1 MLHLLAVNWLDPKS
15 LVENLG
21 TPVLL
26 LLIFL
31 ESGIFPAPLP
41 GDSLLV
47 LMGAFS
53 ATKANSGD
61 PHFNLAVVLIGSFVV
76 AVLGAQIGYW
86 IGKFYGVKLFKPD
99 AKIFKTAYLERAHE
113 FFDRRGAGAVV
124 IGRFIPVVRT
134 VVPVVAGTGRM
145 EGKRFFIA
153 NVIGAALWVG
163 LATMLGF
170 SLGKTLNIDKY
181 VYPIVALIIIASL
194 IPPFLE
200 YRKHKREQ
208 RAAAES

>member
-1 MLHLLAVNWLDPKS
+1 MIHLLAVNWLDPKS
-15 LVENLG
+15 LVQNLG

-53 ATKANSGD
+53 ATTKPGD
-61 PHFNLAVVLIGSFVV
+61 PHFNLGVVLIGAFAV

-99 AKIFKTAYLERAHE
+99 AKIFKTVYLERAHA
-113 FFDRRGAGAVV
+113 FFDRRGAGAVI

-134 VVPVVAGTGRM
+134 VVPIVAGTGRM
-145 EGKRFFIA
+145 EGKRFFVA
-153 NVIGAALWVG
+153 NVIGAALWVV

-170 SLGKTLNIDKY
+170 SLGKTLNIDRY
-181 VYPIVALIIIASL
+181 IYPIVALIIIASL
-194 IPPFLE
+194 IPPFIE
-200 YRKHKREQ
+200 YRKHKREA